1 MSKQHLNIKMKMKVE
16 SINETMWTLRKND
29 ITRPLT
35 MREGGK
41 SFGQKRSRK
50 LLLIINIRAKRKM
63 KRKKMPTK
71 R

>member
-1 MSKQHLNIKMKMKVE
+1 
-16 SINETMWTLRKND
+16 
-29 ITRPLT
+29 